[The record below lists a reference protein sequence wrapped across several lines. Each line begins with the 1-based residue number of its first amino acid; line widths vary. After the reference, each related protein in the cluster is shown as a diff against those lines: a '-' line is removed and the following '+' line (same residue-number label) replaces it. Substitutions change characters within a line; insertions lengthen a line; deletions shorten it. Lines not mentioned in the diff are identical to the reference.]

1 MFLGWWAT
9 VPWECNIF
17 MIQEGRSPSEPRGW
31 EGDPV
36 AQVTQ
41 LCLEIHIQLCL
52 GTLKRVILSTC
63 VQGDK

>member
-17 MIQEGRSPSEPRGW
+17 MIQEGRSPSETRGW

-52 GTLKRVILSTC
+52 ALAS
-63 VQGDK
+63 